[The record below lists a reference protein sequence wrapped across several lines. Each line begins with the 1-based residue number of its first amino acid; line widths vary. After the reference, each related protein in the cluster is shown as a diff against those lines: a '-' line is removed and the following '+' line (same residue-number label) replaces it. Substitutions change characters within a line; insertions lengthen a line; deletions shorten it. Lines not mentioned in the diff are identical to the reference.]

1 MLLTTMF
8 HPSVHFVGLLTEI
21 HGPGTALLIF
31 STTALLLI
39 TCYSSGHWTRAL
51 VPPPLDI
58 NSPYFKNL
66 YWYGQDGTNI
76 DLASTLCIVMDIFKF
91 TLWKSKL
98 RRCLPNIITL
108 SREISFIIDV
118 ACTAN
123 ASFRHNSGNINMI
136 SNLFQARG

>member
-1 MLLTTMF
+1 
-8 HPSVHFVGLLTEI
+8 
-21 HGPGTALLIF
+21 
-31 STTALLLI
+31 
-39 TCYSSGHWTRAL
+39 
-51 VPPPLDI
+51 
-58 NSPYFKNL
+58 
-66 YWYGQDGTNI
+66 
-76 DLASTLCIVMDIFKF
+76 MDIFKF

-118 ACTAN
+118 ARTAN